1 MKKSWLSFITLF
13 IALSVLSQK
22 IQKLS
27 DEQLLDL
34 VQKQT
39 FAYFWD
45 FAHPVSGLAR
55 ERSNKTFGYG
65 DEVVTTGGSGFGI
78 MAIVVATERKWVSR
92 VEATERML
100 KILNFLAK
108 ADAYHGIFP
117 HWLNGSTG
125 KTIPFSRKDDGADL
139 VESSYLFMGLLTARQ
154 YFNQDNPKEKE
165 LRNKINWLWEEAEW
179 DWHTRGGLDLLYW
192 HWSPNNGWAM
202 NFEIRGWNECLI
214 TYVMAASSPRYPI
227 PASVYHKC

>member
-1 MKKSWLSFITLF
+1 MKKRLLSFLPLF
-13 IALSVLSQK
+13 IALSLFSQNTK
-22 IQKLS
+22 KLT
-27 DEQLLDL
+27 DEQLLDT
-34 VQKQT
+34 VQRQT

-65 DEVVTTGGSGFGI
+65 DEVTTTGGTGFGI

-92 VEATERML
+92 NDAVDRML
-100 KILNFLAK
+100 KMVNFLAK

-125 KTIPFSRKDDGADL
+125 KTIPFSRKDDGADA

-154 YFNQDNPKEKE
+154 YFNQDTPKERE
-165 LRNKINWLWEEAEW
+165 LRNRINWLWNEAEW
-179 DWHTRGGLDLLYW
+179 DWHTTRRKG
-192 HWSPNNGWAM
+192 S
-202 NFEIRGWNECLI
+202 LI
-214 TYVMAASSPRYPI
+214 LALESE
-227 PASVYHKC
+227 